1 MNERLRPRRHRS
13 VGLAGGFLAAY
24 LLVFLVLP
32 VGGLFG
38 SAFFAA
44 SGTGNGIGIDAL
56 SVFFDNP
63 LYLESL
69 FNSIAAALGA
79 AGLAAL
85 AALPVAAA
93 VWRFRLRIPVLLGLF
108 GFVPLF
114 VPTFMLSL
122 SLQALLGRGGA
133 LGLLMQPAL
142 DLDPA
147 RWGLVGLAIVEAI
160 HYFPLVLATLILTTA
175 DSARQA
181 HEAAQLGNSWWRLT
195 SRVFLPLGLP
205 GAAFGMAI
213 TFLKTLDDLA
223 TPLSLGVTNLL
234 APQAYFRVSTYGFQ
248 DPLASMMAV
257 VLIGVS
263 MMAWVASAGFVHR
276 AMPENRPAPVA
287 ERHSPRQRH
296 IATIGL
302 SAIAVFYLFCYSGT
316 LLSSLAGIW
325 SHTPLPE
332 SYVLSHYASALEN
345 EAGRFVNTLVY
356 CGFAAIADVLAGLV
370 MARAIDASPARWH
383 RWLTWAATGLLGV
396 PGVALAIAYLQFFQ
410 GAHLPF
416 TQIPLDAPWFLL
428 SMAFSIRGL
437 PFALRS
443 CAFALQQLPPP
454 YLEAAHMSGASR
466 PVILWRVMLPMLRLS
481 LLAAFLIC
489 FGVAAMDLS
498 SAMLLVPSETDAPL
512 SYAVYL
518 HMQTATGRGTGAALV
533 VLILIA
539 IATSMAIAA
548 LLIRRRRPSAGLR
561 HIVMPESLSPSPRS
575 TL

>member
-56 SVFFDNP
+56 SVFLDNP

-195 SRVFLPLGLP
+195 TRVFLPLGLP

-263 MMAWVASAGFVHR
+263 MMAWIASAGFVHR

-287 ERHSPRQRH
+287 
-296 IATIGL
+296 AL
-302 SAIAVFYLFCYSGT
+302 N
-316 LLSSLAGIW
+316 
-325 SHTPLPE
+325 
-332 SYVLSHYASALEN
+332 ASVRAL
-345 EAGRFVNTLVY
+345 VQTHPT
-356 CGFAAIADVLAGLV
+356 
-370 MARAIDASPARWH
+370 S
-383 RWLTWAATGLLGV
+383 
-396 PGVALAIAYLQFFQ
+396 
-410 GAHLPF
+410 
-416 TQIPLDAPWFLL
+416 
-428 SMAFSIRGL
+428 
-437 PFALRS
+437 
-443 CAFALQQLPPP
+443 
-454 YLEAAHMSGASR
+454 
-466 PVILWRVMLPMLRLS
+466 PMLR
-481 LLAAFLIC
+481 
-489 FGVAAMDLS
+489 VA
-498 SAMLLVPSETDAPL
+498 
-512 SYAVYL
+512 
-518 HMQTATGRGTGAALV
+518 
-533 VLILIA
+533 
-539 IATSMAIAA
+539 
-548 LLIRRRRPSAGLR
+548 
-561 HIVMPESLSPSPRS
+561 
-575 TL
+575 